1 MQNNLLNTMDSFKD
15 GFRIERDGK
24 TITLTSEE
32 MFDLLYLRKSLE
44 GRQFLTDYENVAT
57 SKEKEVIQK
66 LKEDEEICFNI
77 ADSVQC
83 KLDKSLTTSKLATFQ
98 MSKLFNLTF
107 VKNISNLINSH
118 LYQDGFF

>member
-77 ADSVQC
+77 ADSVQWKIEQIINNIEVGDLSDVEAIQFDIC
-83 KLDKSLTTSKLATFQ
+83 KEYIQ
-98 MSKLFNLTF
+98 
-107 VKNISNLINSH
+107 SN
-118 LYQDGFF
+118 Q